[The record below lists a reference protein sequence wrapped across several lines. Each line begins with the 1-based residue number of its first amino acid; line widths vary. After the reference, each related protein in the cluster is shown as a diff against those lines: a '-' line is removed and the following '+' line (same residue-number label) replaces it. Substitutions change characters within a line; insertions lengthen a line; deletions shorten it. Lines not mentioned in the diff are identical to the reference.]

1 VSQLGKTLVLFG
13 ICLTVLGVLLW
24 VLSSF
29 NIKGIPFGR
38 LPGDIY
44 IKKDN
49 FVFYAPIVSFL
60 LLSVLLTVVINIIVH
75 IFFR

>member
-1 VSQLGKTLVLFG
+1 MSQLGKTLVLFG

-60 LLSVLLTVVINIIVH
+60 LLSVIISVLLQIIIH
-75 IFFR
+75 FLH

>member
-1 VSQLGKTLVLFG
+1 MSQLGKTLVIFG
-13 ICLTVLGVLLW
+13 ICLMILGAILW
-24 VLSSF
+24 ALSSL

-75 IFFR
+75 IFFG

>member
-1 VSQLGKTLVLFG
+1 MGQLGKTLVLLG
-13 ICLTVLGVLLW
+13 ICLTVLGALLW
-24 VLSSF
+24 ILSSL

-60 LLSVLLTVVINIIVH
+60 LLSVLLTVIINIIVH